1 MKCFVL
7 ILNTSKKRDH
17 SMHDHRRR
25 HIYHTLTQATDKLR
39 RLRVYW
45 GCKGDHKHQDLRGGP
60 KLEGHG
66 M

>member
-1 MKCFVL
+1 M
-7 ILNTSKKRDH
+7 NRDH

-25 HIYHTLTQATDKLR
+25 HIYHTLAQATDKLR
-39 RLRVYW
+39 RLQVYW